1 VACVARHPSNLVTA
15 PRKKRFKRTQ
25 FLDLDKYIFAA
36 KSNDQKAFNYILN
49 ICWNEVYGFIL
60 KRTQNENDAE
70 DITIQTFARA
80 FDKIDSFNAEFQFK
94 TWLITIA
101 KNIHIDTL
109 RRSKSHLM
117 EESEQS
123 HQSVMATLADIN
135 PTPEDA
141 LITAQK
147 LSELRDNIKKLK
159 PHYQEVIQL
168 FYFQELS
175 YAEMAEKLQEPLSRI
190 KVKLLR
196 ARQLLASIISASGQ

>member
-1 VACVARHPSNLVTA
+1 M
-15 PRKKRFKRTQ
+15 
-25 FLDLDKYIFAA
+25 DLDKYIIAA
-36 KSNDQKAFNYILN
+36 KSNDQKAFNHILN
-49 ICWNEVYGFIL
+49 SCWNEVYGFIL
-60 KRTQNENDAE
+60 KRTLNENDAE

-80 FDKIDSFNAEFQFK
+80 FDKIGTFNPEYQFK

-101 KNIHIDTL
+101 KNIHVDAI
-109 RRSKSHLM
+109 RRAKTDIQQ
-117 EESEQS
+117 ESEQS
-123 HQSVMATLADIN
+123 HQSAMATIADIN

-147 LSELRDNIKKLK
+147 LSELRNNIKKLK

-175 YAEMAEKLQEPLSRI
+175 YAEIAEKLDEPLSRI

-196 ARQLLASIISASGQ
+196 ARQLLASIISGSGQ

>member
-1 VACVARHPSNLVTA
+1 
-15 PRKKRFKRTQ
+15 
-25 FLDLDKYIFAA
+25 
-36 KSNDQKAFNYILN
+36 
-49 ICWNEVYGFIL
+49 
-60 KRTQNENDAE
+60 
-70 DITIQTFARA
+70 
-80 FDKIDSFNAEFQFK
+80 
-94 TWLITIA
+94 
-101 KNIHIDTL
+101 
-109 RRSKSHLM
+109 M